1 MSDSTQHD
9 FDLDPREHGG
19 VKGIT
24 ISVHETP
31 RQPTADDDARWNMA
45 RALMGDKAFAE
56 LLRRADAEHR
66 AQLAQAAA
74 QTAQTAPARA
84 ERGNII
90 ISVAGATPAAAA
102 KAKAAIQ
109 EGINRA
115 LERPHDRPSSRMDG
129 DATPPRPSAKLMQ
142 GDPGD
147 V

>member
-9 FDLDPREHGG
+9 FDLEPRSHGG

-31 RQPTADDDARWNMA
+31 RKPTRDDDARWEMA
-45 RALMGDKAFAE
+45 RTLMGDKAFAE

-66 AQLAQAAA
+66 AQLAHSA
-74 QTAQTAPARA
+74 QSAQPAPAPAPAPARDK
-84 ERGNII
+84 II
-90 ISVAGATPAAAA
+90 ISVAGAAPAAAA

-115 LERPHDRPSSRMDG
+115 LNTAAQPTAQPAPSNELGEQR
-129 DATPPRPSAKLMQ
+129 
-142 GDPGD
+142 
-147 V
+147 